1 MSDLLTVAHKE
12 LREIIGGGGKRGS
25 MIRELIFVLLFGVF
39 FPLSQAEAWRSGAVP
54 SVFVF
59 MIPLFLAGPYVADTF
74 AGERER
80 KTLETL
86 LATRLPDRSI
96 YLGKILAVCT
106 YAWAITLLI
115 VIASLVALNVSGA
128 GADEAAA
135 RAADAVTG
143 AAAGRGDGEA
153 SGLYLYPLPVW
164 IATLVG
170 SFASALL
177 ISGIGT
183 FISLRSETVRAAH
196 QAMMLPLFILIFG
209 GSFGIG
215 ALWRAL
221 PEETRVSL
229 FQWASGVSALEAMIG
244 IVTLLVLVDAF
255 LLRLGVR
262 RFRRSRLIA
271 G

>member
-1 MSDLLTVAHKE
+1 MTDILTVARKE
-12 LREIIGGGGKRGS
+12 LREIIGGGSGRKGLF
-25 MIRELIFVLLFGVF
+25 RELFFVFLFGVF

-59 MIPLFLAGPYVADTF
+59 MIPLFLAGPYIADTF

-86 LATRLPDRSI
+86 LATRLPDSSI

-106 YAWAITLLI
+106 YAWAVTQLILL
-115 VIASLVALNVSGA
+115 ASLIALNLVGGGAAETAESGRWFVYPSSVWA
-128 GADEAAA
+128 GA
-135 RAADAVTG
+135 
-143 AAAGRGDGEA
+143 
-153 SGLYLYPLPVW
+153 
-164 IATLVG
+164 LVG
-170 SFASALL
+170 SYASALF

-196 QAMMLPLFILIFG
+196 QAMMLPLFVLVFG
-209 GSFGIG
+209 GSFGLG

-221 PEETRVSL
+221 PADTQMSMAM
-229 FQWASGVSALEAMIG
+229 WASKISGLEAMLG
-244 IVTLLVLVDAF
+244 IVTILLLVDLF

-262 RFRRSRLIA
+262 RFRRSKLIA
-271 G
+271 P

>member
-1 MSDLLTVAHKE
+1 MKDILTVARKE
-12 LREIIGGGGKRGS
+12 MREIVGGGSGRKGLF
-25 MIRELIFVLLFGVF
+25 RELFFVFLFGVF

-54 SVFVF
+54 TVFVF
-59 MIPLFLAGPYVADTF
+59 MIPLFLAGPYIADTF

-86 LATRLPDRSI
+86 LATRLPDSSI

-106 YAWAITLLI
+106 YAWTVTQLI
-115 VIASLVALNVSGA
+115 VLASLVALNLAGDGA
-128 GADEAAA
+128 G
-135 RAADAVTG
+135 TNM
-143 AAAGRGDGEA
+143 AAGRWFVYPA
-153 SGLYLYPLPVW
+153 SVW
-164 IATLVG
+164 AGALAG
-170 SFASALL
+170 SYASALL

-196 QAMMLPLFILIFG
+196 QAMMLPLFVIIFG
-209 GSFGIG
+209 GSFGLG

-221 PEETRVSL
+221 PVDTQMSMA
-229 FQWASGVSALEAMIG
+229 QWASGISALEGILG
-244 IVTLLVLVDAF
+244 IVTILLVVDVF

-262 RFRRSRLIA
+262 RFRRSKLIS

>member
-1 MSDLLTVAHKE
+1 MTDILTVARKE
-12 LREIIGGGGKRGS
+12 LREILGGGGSRKGL
-25 MIRELIFVLLFGVF
+25 IRELFFVFLFGVF
-39 FPLSQAEAWRSGAVP
+39 FPLSQAAAWRSGAVP
-54 SVFVF
+54 TVFVF

-86 LATRLPDRSI
+86 LATRLPDSSI

-106 YAWAITLLI
+106 YAWAVTQLILL
-115 VIASLVALNVSGA
+115 ASLVALNLSGA
-128 GADEAAA
+128 GAEPAG
-135 RAADAVTG
+135 TT
-143 AAAGRGDGEA
+143 AAGAETG
-153 SGLYLYPLPVW
+153 GLFLYPAAVW
-164 IATLVG
+164 VASLTG
-170 SFASALL
+170 SYAAALL

-196 QAMMLPLFILIFG
+196 QAMMLPLFVLIFG
-209 GSFGIG
+209 GSFGLG

-221 PEETRVSL
+221 PLETQMSL
-229 FQWASGVSALEAMIG
+229 ARWASGVSPMEAILG
-244 IVTLLVLVDAF
+244 IVTILLLVDLF

-262 RFRRSRLIA
+262 RFRRSKLIS

>member
-1 MSDLLTVAHKE
+1 MTDVLTVARKE
-12 LREIIGGGGKRGS
+12 IREIVGGGGGRKGL
-25 MIRELIFVLLFGVF
+25 IREVFFVFLFGVF
-39 FPLSQAEAWRSGAVP
+39 FPLSQSAAWRSGAVP
-54 SVFVF
+54 IVFVF

-86 LATRLPDRSI
+86 LATRLPDSSI

-106 YAWAITLLI
+106 YAWAITQLILL
-115 VIASLVALNVSGA
+115 ASLVALNVA
-128 GADEAAA
+128 GDGSSPAAA
-135 RAADAVTG
+135 DSGWFVYPTAVWV
-143 AAAGRGDGEA
+143 ASLAG
-153 SGLYLYPLPVW
+153 SY
-164 IATLVG
+164 
-170 SFASALL
+170 ASALL

-209 GSFGIG
+209 GSFGLG
-215 ALWRAL
+215 ALWKAL
-221 PEETRVSL
+221 PPDTQASL
-229 FQWASGVSALEAMIG
+229 AQWASGISPLEG
-244 IVTLLVLVDAF
+244 IVGFVTVVLVADLF

-262 RFRRSRLIA
+262 RFRRSKLIA

>member
-1 MSDLLTVAHKE
+1 MSDLLTVARKE
-12 LREIIGGGGKRGS
+12 LREILVGGGRRAGL
-25 MIRELIFVLLFGVF
+25 IRELMFVFLFGVF
-39 FPLSQAEAWRSGAVP
+39 FPLSQGDAWRSGAVP
-54 SVFVF
+54 TAFVF
-59 MIPLFLAGPYVADTF
+59 MIPLLLAGPYVADTF

-86 LATRLPDRSI
+86 LATRLPDHSI

-106 YAWAITLLI
+106 YAWAITVLI

-128 GADEAAA
+128 GAGTP
-135 RAADAVTG
+135 VSG
-143 AAAGRGDGEA
+143 AQNA
-153 SGLYLYPLPVW
+153 SGSEGFFVYPAAVW
-164 IATLVG
+164 VAALAG

-177 ISGIGT
+177 MSGIGT

-196 QAMMLPLFILIFG
+196 QAMMIPLFILIFG

-221 PEETRVSL
+221 PAGTRVSIL
-229 FQWASGVSALEAMIG
+229 QWASGISALEAIAG
-244 IVTLLVLVDAF
+244 TVALLLLVDAF

>member
-1 MSDLLTVAHKE
+1 
-12 LREIIGGGGKRGS
+12 
-25 MIRELIFVLLFGVF
+25 
-39 FPLSQAEAWRSGAVP
+39 
-54 SVFVF
+54 
-59 MIPLFLAGPYVADTF
+59 
-74 AGERER
+74 
-80 KTLETL
+80 
-86 LATRLPDRSI
+86 
-96 YLGKILAVCT
+96 
-106 YAWAITLLI
+106 
-115 VIASLVALNVSGA
+115 VALNVSGA
-128 GADEAAA
+128 GAGEAVT
-135 RAADAVTG
+135 RGADAVTG
-143 AAAGRGDGEA
+143 AAAGQGDGGSA
-153 SGLYLYPLPVW
+153 GLYLYPLPVW